1 MIKKFCATLALGLG
15 LATGVLAQDAI
26 NFGMISTEASQN
38 LKADWQP
45 LLDDM
50 AKQTGLKINAFFAS
64 DYAGLIEAMRF
75 NKMQVAWL
83 GNKSA
88 MEAVDRA
95 SGEVFAQMVNADGT
109 QGYYSHLIVHKDS
122 PLQNMQ
128 DVLKNSKSLSF
139 GNGDPNSTSGFLVPG
154 YYAVSYTHLT
164 LPTIL
169 LV

>member
-1 MIKKFCATLALGLG
+1 MFKKLFAAFALGVG
-15 LATGVLAQDAI
+15 LSGAHAQDI
-26 NFGMISTEASQN
+26 NFGMISTEATQN

-122 PLQNMQ
+122 PLNTLD
-128 DVLKNSKSLSF
+128 DVLKN
-139 GNGDPNSTSGFLVPG
+139 G
-154 YYAVSYTHLT
+154 
-164 LPTIL
+164 
-169 LV
+169 